1 MGIIGTGREIRQGE
15 EPKPASAAAGDT
27 GGANPEFSANLKC
40 IECGAEYDLY
50 QVIYR
55 CRECDGLLTVSH
67 DPAPIRARGAT
78 AWKELFTQR
87 QGDFRHPNQS
97 GIWSKREWVLPEI
110 KDEHIVSHG
119 EGNTPLSHLPRLAS
133 ELGLSDLWIKQCG
146 VSHTGSFKDLG
157 MTVLVSHV
165 QSLIARGVGIR
176 AVACA
181 SSGDTSAALAA
192 YAAAAGV
199 PTVVFLPAGKISTA
213 QLLQPL
219 SSGAHVLSLDTDF
232 DGCMRIVKELTQK
245 DDSIYLANSMNPLR
259 IEGQKTVSI
268 ELCQQLGW
276 QLPDWVIIP
285 GGNLGNVYALGQGF
299 HLLKEAGIIQKAPRI
314 CVAQAAAANPLYL
327 SYQSDFQE
335 YRAVQAGETQASAI
349 RIGDPVSYPRAVK
362 TLREFDG
369 IVRQADEHELAEAAA
384 RVDRHGMFNDPHT
397 GVALACMFQM
407 VAAGELAAGQS
418 AAVISTAH
426 GLKFVEVKTA
436 YHEERLPGMSDYPHR
451 NAAVPLPADA
461 SEVRAALD
469 RLLGG

>member
-1 MGIIGTGREIRQGE
+1 MAIIGTGREIRPNGKDE
-15 EPKPASAAAGDT
+15 TGAAAGEKL
-27 GGANPEFSANLKC
+27 PPYSANLKC
-40 IECGAEYDLY
+40 IECDAEYDLY

-55 CRECDGLLTVSH
+55 CRACDGLLRVAH
-67 DPAPIRARGAT
+67 DPRPIRARGAA
-78 AWKELFTQR
+78 AWKDLFTKR
-87 QGDFRHPNQS
+87 MGDYRHPNGS

-110 KDEHIVSHG
+110 LDEHIVSHG
-119 EGNTPLSHLPRLAS
+119 EGNTPLSRLPALAR
-133 ELGLSDLWIKQCG
+133 ELGLSNLWIKQCG

-165 QSLIARGVGIR
+165 KSLIARGVGIR

-219 SSGAHVLSLDTDF
+219 SCGAHVLSLDTDF
-232 DGCMRIVKELTQK
+232 DGCMRIVKDLTQN

-259 IEGQKTVSI
+259 IEGQKTVAV

-276 QLPDWVIIP
+276 ELPDWVIIP

-299 HLLKEAGIIQKAPRI
+299 QLLQESGIIQQAPRI

-327 SYQSDFQE
+327 SYQTDFQE
-335 YRAVQAGETQASAI
+335 YRPVAAGETLASAI

-369 IVRQADEHELAEAAA
+369 IVRQASESELAAAAA

-407 VAAGELAAGQS
+407 VEAGEIQAGQS

-426 GLKFVEVKTA
+426 GLKFVEFKTA
-436 YHEERLPGMSDYPHR
+436 YHEARLDMSDFAHR
-451 NAAVPLPADA
+451 NEPVRLPADA
-461 SEVRAALD
+461 AEVRATLD
-469 RLLGG
+469 RLLA

>member
-1 MGIIGTGREIRQGE
+1 MAIIGTGREVRSQDEKKQGVSD
-15 EPKPASAAAGDT
+15 AQTGDEQR
-27 GGANPEFSANLKC
+27 PFFANLKC
-40 IECGAEYDLY
+40 IECDAEYDLY

-55 CRECDGLLTVSH
+55 CRACDGLLTVAH
-67 DPAPIRARGAT
+67 DLRPIRSRGAA
-78 AWKELFTQR
+78 AWKELFTNR
-87 QGDFRHPNQS
+87 MGDFRHPNTS

-110 KDEHIVSHG
+110 KAEHIVTHG
-119 EGNTPLSHLPRLAS
+119 EGNTPLSHLPALAK
-133 ELGLSDLWIKQCG
+133 ELNLSDLWIKQCG

-165 QSLIARGVGIR
+165 KSLIARGVGIR

-232 DGCMRIVKELTQK
+232 DGCMRIVKDLTQQ

-299 HLLKEAGIIQKAPRI
+299 HLLREAGIIQKMPRI

-327 SYQSDFQE
+327 SYQTDFQE
-335 YRAVQAGETQASAI
+335 YRPVEAAETLASAI

-362 TLREFDG
+362 TLREFG
-369 IVRQADEHELAEAAA
+369 GLVRQATETELAQAAA

-397 GVALACMFQM
+397 GVALACLFQM
-407 VAAGELAAGQS
+407 VEAGEIKSGES

-426 GLKFVEVKTA
+426 GLKFVEFKTA
-436 YHEERLPGMSDYPHR
+436 YHEATLDMESFPHR
-451 NAAVPLPADA
+451 NEPIRLSADA
-461 SEVRAALD
+461 GEVGKTLD
-469 RLLGG
+469 RLLS